1 MDRKAECSQLNIAH
15 VARKKETETLRKE
28 TKTTK
33 RASATFSVQV
43 QNPWTEDS
51 PTGTRKTREERFC
64 ETEEF

>member
-43 QNPWTEDS
+43 QNP
-51 PTGTRKTREERFC
+51 
-64 ETEEF
+64 